1 MSLKSILSIAAWSG
15 LALACAPRT
24 PGANPSDMSAAQHE
38 AMARREYGEAEA
50 HSAKYEPSAEVR
62 SEPCPD
68 IVGGPVCWSSSAN
81 PTKEH
86 LDQAEEAR
94 RRAADHRAA
103 SQALRS
109 AEASACAGLSER
121 DRDASPFAH
130 REDIASVTR
139 LNEPDPGIP
148 AAPGYE
154 SGPLRG
160 GRDQLAGAIVT
171 FRALPGMTAPWLQR
185 VIDCHLARNAALGHE
200 VPEMPYCPLVP
211 KGVTATVTPTSTGFA
226 VAIRS
231 SDLDTA
237 KEIVRRA
244 DGLRSR

>member
-1 MSLKSILSIAAWSG
+1 MSLKSILSIAACGG
-15 LALACAPRT
+15 LAFACAPRT
-24 PGANPSDMSAAQHE
+24 PGANPSDMSATQHE

-50 HSAKYEPSAEVR
+50 HSAHYDPSGRAR
-62 SEPCPD
+62 SEGCPD
-68 IVGGPVCWSSSAN
+68 ILGSPVCWSSTAN
-81 PTKEH
+81 PTREH
-86 LDQAEEAR
+86 LAQAAEAR

-121 DRDASPFAH
+121 DRDESPFAH
-130 REDIASVTR
+130 REDIASVSP

-148 AAPGYE
+148 AGPGYE
-154 SGPLRG
+154 SGAVRG

-185 VIDCHLARNAALGHE
+185 VIECHLARNAALGHE

-211 KGVTATVTPTSTGFA
+211 KGVTATVRPIPTGFA
-226 VAIRS
+226 VEIRS
-231 SDLDTA
+231 SDHDTA

-244 DGLRSR
+244 EGLRSR